1 MGTRRKARE
10 LAMQALFYMD
20 MRSDFSEATFGRF
33 CANFAP
39 KPDVRPFFVRLVRGV
54 LRSQTELDALIERFS
69 ENWSLGRMSG
79 VDRNVMRI
87 AVYEMVCCRDI
98 PAKVSI
104 NEAVDIGK
112 KFGTEESG
120 AFINGIVD
128 SIRAA
133 VEAGE
138 LQLPCGDSEAPPAAF
153 EGTEEDR
160 LNPAVESATEDSEK
174 EHPALTPGRSKAKKK
189 AAKSSRPVVKRKRKE
204 QLPSEE

>member
-20 MRSDFSEATFGRF
+20 MRRDFSEETFDRF

-39 KPDVRPFFVRLVRGV
+39 KPDVRPFFLRLVRGV

-138 LQLPCGDSEAPPAAF
+138 LQLPCGDPEAPPSAL
-153 EGTEEDR
+153 EGQDEER
-160 LNPAVESATEDSEK
+160 LNPAAESATEDSEK
-174 EHPALTPGRSKAKKK
+174 ERPTPTPGRSKEKKK
-189 AAKSSRPVVKRKRKE
+189 AVKSSRLVVKRKKKE

>member
-20 MRSDFSEATFGRF
+20 MRRDFSEETFGRF

-39 KPDVRPFFVRLVRGV
+39 KPDVRPFFLRLVRGV
-54 LRSQTELDALIERFS
+54 LRSQIELDALIERFS

-138 LQLPCGDSEAPPAAF
+138 LPLPCGDPEAPPSALEGADEEGVTRAA
-153 EGTEEDR
+153 
-160 LNPAVESATEDSEK
+160 ESATENSAK
-174 EHPALTPGRSKAKKK
+174 ERPAPARGRSKEKKK
-189 AAKSSRPVVKRKRKE
+189 AAKSSKLVVKRKKKE

>member
-39 KPDVRPFFVRLVRGV
+39 KPDVRPYFLRLVRGV

-133 VEAGE
+133 DEAGE
-138 LQLPCGDSEAPPAAF
+138 LQLPCGDPPAPPAAL
-153 EGTEEDR
+153 EGTDDER
-160 LNPAVESATEDSEK
+160 LNPAAESATEDSEK
-174 EHPALTPGRSKAKKK
+174 KRPALTPGRSKAKKK
-189 AAKSSRPVVKRKRKE
+189 AANSSRPVVKRKRKQ